1 MPNTIIPSRDERMKK
16 REERAVDER
25 REESGISRRPSAALT
40 RTSNSLWRA
49 FTIHSSRR
57 ACPTYELNHSILNQY
72 IKLRINLRERFVLK
86 QPLQKFRI
94 TSCACAV
101 RRVSPEPVFL

>member
-16 REERAVDER
+16 REERVVDER

-49 FTIHSSRR
+49 FTIHSRR